1 LTLGLEDGNGGL
13 VGRVQ
18 PDGWT
23 TLSFL
28 DGAGGERLMAGLAY
42 DGEPRVQMTTPGG
55 RPRVTLGSDMSG
67 RADLVLHD
75 ADGAERAVVRLA
87 PGGEARLEIYDARG
101 KNLFSAP

>member
-1 LTLGLEDGNGGL
+1 
-13 VGRVQ
+13 
-18 PDGWT
+18 
-23 TLSFL
+23 
-28 DGAGGERLMAGLAY
+28 
-42 DGEPRVQMTTPGG
+42 
-55 RPRVTLGSDMSG
+55 MSG